1 MPISALAFLILTAAI
16 ALLWSHYYL
25 LWADEFGPLEAGSI
39 SSIGRLIH
47 VQLTT
52 PVSVEPLGYNVLI
65 HVLIDLFGTSAFV
78 VRLPSIFGYLLM
90 QACLFYFVRRIASER
105 VATFA
110 LALPAL
116 MGAFSYGVQARPYAL
131 LLGLSAL
138 AMLCWQTA
146 ARRDS
151 RRTLALV
158 GLALSLAMAVNTHYY
173 GVLLFFP
180 LCAAESVRVL
190 GRRRVDIPVLA
201 SLLAGMAGMLVV
213 MPFARALAQFRTQY
227 AAGVNGADYHFI
239 THSYLWI
246 LLGQEDLSVRVQH
259 LIGFGI
265 ALLLVS
271 LIARFLG
278 LRSWATLQLP
288 PAEAMLLLT
297 FAALPFVGYLL
308 GNLVLHFVQPRYIL
322 PTVVGVASILAILMA
337 PLLRN
342 KTIGRILVASLFVAI
357 AGAGAL
363 HIRSARRQAQATM
376 ASLRVAPATQRKLA
390 MFPGQAIYVLNP
402 GVFAVVGYYSPDPDI
417 RSDIALVYSQYWEMQ
432 VQHIGYLSRVAA
444 NGQAAGIRNI
454 VPYESVSNPGTEHL
468 FLLYHNPWDWTDQAL
483 AASHAQITYLGQFY
497 GGALVS
503 VRFP

>member
-180 LCAAESVRVL
+180 LCAAESVRV
-190 GRRRVDIPVLA
+190 RT
-201 SLLAGMAGMLVV
+201 S
-213 MPFARALAQFRTQY
+213 AR
-227 AAGVNGADYHFI
+227 
-239 THSYLWI
+239 
-246 LLGQEDLSVRVQH
+246 
-259 LIGFGI
+259 
-265 ALLLVS
+265 
-271 LIARFLG
+271 
-278 LRSWATLQLP
+278 
-288 PAEAMLLLT
+288 
-297 FAALPFVGYLL
+297 GYSC
-308 GNLVLHFVQPRYIL
+308 PR
-322 PTVVGVASILAILMA
+322 VASC
-337 PLLRN
+337 RD
-342 KTIGRILVASLFVAI
+342 GRDAGRDAVR
-357 AGAGAL
+357 AGAGTIP
-363 HIRSARRQAQATM
+363 H
-376 ASLRVAPATQRKLA
+376 
-390 MFPGQAIYVLNP
+390 
-402 GVFAVVGYYSPDPDI
+402 
-417 RSDIALVYSQYWEMQ
+417 
-432 VQHIGYLSRVAA
+432 
-444 NGQAAGIRNI
+444 
-454 VPYESVSNPGTEHL
+454 
-468 FLLYHNPWDWTDQAL
+468 
-483 AASHAQITYLGQFY
+483 
-497 GGALVS
+497 S
-503 VRFP
+503 VRRGSERG